1 MMSNT
6 GFLAVRGVGLA
17 MLGAG
22 LAVCEG
28 PGLAV
33 GQGPAGPVRR
43 SRRGG
48 RGYSRA
54 ARRSRPLPRGT

>member
-6 GFLAVRGVGLA
+6 GCLAVRGVGLA

-48 RGYSRA
+48 RGILT
-54 ARRSRPLPRGT
+54 RR